1 MKFIEKHFNVIVL
14 CALLLILIQQCGVSR
29 KADKAYKQA
38 KATQESIDSLVKVGP
53 LTKEE
58 ARHISEQVMF
68 EFLLYE
74 EDVDKGRTSLS
85 DIKNKI
91 EKK

>member
-1 MKFIEKHFNVIVL
+1 MQFIEKHFKLIVL
-14 CALLLILIQQCGVSR
+14 GFLVLLFIQQCGVSR
-29 KADKAYKQA
+29 KSEKAYKQA
-38 KATQESIDSLVKVGP
+38 KLATETVDSLVKIGP
-53 LTKEE
+53 ATADQVK
-58 ARHISEQVMF
+58 HISQQTMF
-68 EFLLYE
+68 EFLIYE